1 MAVKGIKDTEKVAV
15 GAIRTAIQ
23 TWLAPQ
29 LSGISER
36 LAHVEGRLEGIE
48 GRLGGM
54 DHRIEGVEKAMESL
68 RNEMRAEISSVHSE
82 IRRLDNVADL
92 RERLASLEANRPDLH
107 QRTTLRRNDSSGF
120 SISSRGIS
128 PEPDLLSDAMII
140 GQRLIR
146 STS

>member
-1 MAVKGIKDTEKVAV
+1 MAVKSIKDTEKVAV

-48 GRLGGM
+48 GRLEGVQGRLAGMDGRLAGM

-68 RNEMRAEISSVHSE
+68 RNEMRVEIGPVSSD

-92 RERLASLEANRPDLH
+92 RERLASLEAKFA
-107 QRTTLRRNDSSGF
+107 QQT
-120 SISSRGIS
+120 
-128 PEPDLLSDAMII
+128 
-140 GQRLIR
+140 
-146 STS
+146 